1 MKEHKKLYKSG
12 KLWMTATVMAFAAGA
27 TLVTT
32 TAHADTTAN
41 TAADTTQNST
51 DQVAQQEQKV
61 SADQDAVNK
70 AQTAVDANKKDID
83 QASHDLQKAQQ
94 DQRDAQSQIDALKN
108 SSMSSDQAQSTI
120 DYLTKKANYY
130 QQADLQRKEEQA
142 QVKINKLNDQVST
155 LNSQTET
162 ATVPNGRIDKSKSL
176 LENASRNNLWDNFY
190 SDEQNGNTT
199 WNQKLVPNNIY
210 ISPDNDKSA
219 NHGASAPSTANLA
232 SEAYSPYGEFDKV
245 NATSGMTEDQA
256 RELSILLLNE
266 LNHAREQRGLAPFVM
281 TEDQFK
287 RAMARAA
294 QPSARVL
301 DHNESDMNS
310 VLGNWHSENLA
321 LVNASADN
329 MLSLLNNANGSVSR
343 MLMVDADS
351 NWGHRDNFLENGNY
365 NAAFGFKLLDNGF
378 YVMTFD
384 TTYVNDTD
392 KANDLVT
399 NTINNYAAMGP
410 TKDAT
415 ANDQKLNNQISDLK
429 QQISDLQGTIK
440 QLSSKEDNLQFDASY
455 LSKAEQD
462 QYNQAKAQLNSSQT
476 LADAQAKLQQ
486 ATQAVQT
493 AQSTKDSLTSQ
504 TSTLQNQLDAAKAT
518 LAKDQ
523 ELLGKLKAAQQ
534 VSNLQPKVGAQKQTV
549 ANDQKTV
556 DTAKQDV
563 DSKQAA
569 YDAAVQTR
577 KDTWNQNQAD
587 LAAARAAGQEASEA
601 QQKLDAAKAALAKDP
616 KVVAAQQQE
625 TSLKAELVKLVPHY
639 GDFLNWKLRDKE
651 EAALSGDQKTQYNQ
665 LQSQYRAAQDTVND
679 AQKAAGIDDLQADV
693 TAKDQKHIELSNKQ
707 NASAQKYMAAFDAEQ
722 QAEKDLQTAQNNHDR
737 VAKQLQS
744 DQAVLMDL
752 QAQLDQLTQKDNVK
766 YTNLNPSLVMKVN
779 VTAGDTNIP
788 APKLTDDAFI
798 KNTNTASAA
807 MFMVLA
813 QTNGTYPEGT
823 TVEWADPAKVQK
835 DAQTAGTYDEEV
847 ILDFPD
853 GSKSKAFNVPGVL
866 VVAAK
871 QTTPSTNPTKPT
883 ETDHTLTVH
892 YIEVTG
898 YAPDGKEITKVVG
911 TQTFTG
917 KQGDTFSGS
926 QLNVPAGYKLA
937 KDGVTY
943 TIGDQNSTLEQP
955 VVSVNTPST
964 PSTDPNKG
972 DDKPATQEHT
982 LTVHYIEVVG
992 YEPMGAPITKVVGT
1006 QTFTGKPGQTFGGD
1020 QLKLPA
1026 GYKLAMDGVTY
1037 TITDKDEVNETPVIS
1052 VNTPSSKPTPSTD
1065 EKTDS
1070 QLPAGAKVV
1079 NNHVVDA
1086 NGNIL
1091 AGWKVVNGQA
1101 VKENSSVAQTAAVRN
1116 AQPTKAN
1123 NDKKLPQTG
1132 NADSL
1137 AMLGLGAASL
1147 LSMFGLAELDKKRGW
1162 LSK

>member
-12 KLWMTATVMAFAAGA
+12 KLWMTATIMAFAAGT
-27 TLVTT
+27 TLATT
-32 TAHADTTAN
+32 TAHADTTGN
-41 TAADTTQNST
+41 TTNAATQTST

-70 AQTAVDANKKDID
+70 AQTAVDANKKGID
-83 QASHDLQKAQQ
+83 QASQDLQKAQQ
-94 DQRDAQSQIDALKN
+94 DQQDAQSQIDALKN
-108 SSMSSDQAQSTI
+108 SSMSSDQVQSTI
-120 DYLTKKANYY
+120 DALTKKANYY

-142 QVKINKLNDQVST
+142 QVKINQLNDQVSS

-176 LENASRNNLWDNFY
+176 LENASRNDLWDNFY
-190 SDEQNGNTT
+190 SNEQNGNTT

-232 SEAYSPYGEFDKV
+232 SGAYAPYGEFDKV
-245 NATSGMTEDQA
+245 NATTGMTEDKA

-294 QPSARVL
+294 QPSAANL

-329 MLSLLNNANGSVSR
+329 MLSLLNNANGSVSS

-351 NWGHRDNFLENGNY
+351 NWGHRENFLDSGNY

-384 TTYVNDTD
+384 TTYATD
-392 KANDLVT
+392 ADKTNDLVT

-415 ANDQKLNNQISDLK
+415 ANDQKLNSQISDLN

-440 QLSSKEDNLQFDASY
+440 QLSNKEDNLQFDASY

-476 LADAQAKLQQ
+476 LADAQTKLQQ
-486 ATQAVQT
+486 ATEAVKK
-493 AQSTKDSLTSQ
+493 AQLTKDSLTSQ
-504 TSTLQNQLDAAKAT
+504 TSTLQKQLDAAKAT

-534 VSNLQPKVGAQKQTV
+534 VSNLQQKVDAQKQTV

-587 LAAARAAGQEASEA
+587 LAAARATGKEASEA
-601 QQKLDAAKAALAKDP
+601 QQKLDDAKAAVANDP
-616 KVVAAQQQE
+616 KVAAAQQQE
-625 TSLKAELVKLVPHY
+625 TTLKAELVKLVPHY
-639 GDFLNWKLRDKE
+639 GDFLNWKLRDQE

-665 LQSQYRAAQDTVND
+665 LQSQYHAAQDVVKN

-693 TAKDQKHIELSNKQ
+693 TAKDQKHNELSNKQ
-707 NASAQKYMAAFDAEQ
+707 YASSEKYMAAFDAEQ
-722 QAEKDLQTAQNNHDR
+722 QAEKDLQTAQNNHDLA
-737 VAKQLQS
+737 AKQLQS
-744 DQAVLMDL
+744 DQAVLTDL

-766 YTNLNPSLVMKVN
+766 YTNLDPSLVMKVN

-798 KNTNTASAA
+798 KNANTASAA

-883 ETDHTLTVH
+883 ATDHTLTVH

-898 YAPDGKEITKVVG
+898 YKADGTPITKVVG

-917 KQGDTFSGS
+917 KKGTTFGGN
-926 QLNVPAGYKLA
+926 QLNIPAGYKLA
-937 KDGVTY
+937 MDGVTY
-943 TIGDQNSTLEQP
+943 TITDKDEVNETP
-955 VVSVNTPST
+955 VISINTPST

-1020 QLKLPA
+1020 QLKIPA

-1052 VNTPSSKPTPSTD
+1052 VNTPSNKPTPSTD
-1065 EKTDS
+1065 EKSDS

-1086 NGNIL
+1086 DGNIL
-1091 AGWKVVNGQA
+1091 AGWKVVNGQV
-1101 VKENSSVAQTAAVRN
+1101 VKENSSVAQTAAVQN
-1116 AQPTKAN
+1116 VQPTKDN

-1137 AMLGLGAASL
+1137 AMMGLGAASL
-1147 LSMFGLAELDKKRGW
+1147 LSMFGLAELDKKRG
-1162 LSK
+1162 

>member
-12 KLWMTATVMAFAAGA
+12 KLWMTATIMAFAAGA
-27 TLVTT
+27 TLATT

-41 TAADTTQNST
+41 TAAGTTQNST

-70 AQTAVDANKKDID
+70 AQTAVDANKKVID
-83 QASHDLQKAQQ
+83 QAGQDLQKAQQ
-94 DQRDAQSQIDALKN
+94 DQQDAQSQIDALKN

-142 QVKINKLNDQVST
+142 QVKINKLNDQVNT

-190 SDEQNGNTT
+190 SDEQDGNTT

-232 SEAYSPYGEFDKV
+232 SEAYAPYGEFDKV
-245 NATSGMTEDQA
+245 NATTGMTEDQA

-321 LVNASADN
+321 LVNANADN
-329 MLSLLNNANGSVSR
+329 MLSLLNNANGSVSS

-384 TTYVNDTD
+384 TTYVKDTD

-415 ANDQKLNNQISDLK
+415 ANDQKLNSQISDLK

-440 QLSSKEDNLQFDASY
+440 QLSNKEDNLQFDASY

-504 TSTLQNQLDAAKAT
+504 TSTLQNQLDDAKAS

-523 ELLGKLKAAQQ
+523 ELLSKLKAAQQ
-534 VSNLQPKVGAQKQTV
+534 VTNLQQKVDAQKQTV
-549 ANDQKTV
+549 ANDQKAV
-556 DTAKQDV
+556 HTAQQDV

-587 LAAARAAGQEASEA
+587 LAASRAAGQEASEA
-601 QQKLDAAKAALAKDP
+601 QQKLDDAKAALAKDP

-625 TSLKAELVKLVPHY
+625 TTLKAELVKLVPHY
-639 GDFLNWKLRDKE
+639 GDFLNWKLRDEE

-665 LQSQYRAAQDTVND
+665 LQSQYRAAQNTVND
-679 AQKAAGIDDLQADV
+679 AQKAAGIDDLQTDV

-722 QAEKDLQTAQNNHDR
+722 QAEKDLQTAQANHDR
-737 VAKQLQS
+737 AAKQLQS
-744 DQAVLMDL
+744 DQAVLTDL

-766 YTNLNPSLVMKVN
+766 YTNLDPSLVMKVN
-779 VTAGDTNIP
+779 VTADDTNIP

-871 QTTPSTNPTKPT
+871 QTTPSTDPTKPSTGDDTHTTNPTKPT
-883 ETDHTLTVH
+883 ATEHTLTVH

-917 KQGDTFSGS
+917 KQGTTFGGD
-926 QLNVPAGYKLA
+926 QLKIPAGYKLA
-937 KDGVTY
+937 MDGVTY
-943 TIGDQNSTLEQP
+943 TISDQDSTLEQP

-964 PSTDPNKG
+964 PNKG

-992 YEPMGAPITKVVGT
+992 YEPMGAPITKVV
-1006 QTFTGKPGQTFGGD
+1006 
-1020 QLKLPA
+1020 
-1026 GYKLAMDGVTY
+1026 Y
-1037 TITDKDEVNETPVIS
+1037 
-1052 VNTPSSKPTPSTD
+1052 
-1065 EKTDS
+1065 
-1070 QLPAGAKVV
+1070 
-1079 NNHVVDA
+1079 
-1086 NGNIL
+1086 
-1091 AGWKVVNGQA
+1091 W
-1101 VKENSSVAQTAAVRN
+1101 
-1116 AQPTKAN
+1116 
-1123 NDKKLPQTG
+1123 
-1132 NADSL
+1132 
-1137 AMLGLGAASL
+1137 
-1147 LSMFGLAELDKKRGW
+1147 
-1162 LSK
+1162 

>member
-12 KLWMTATVMAFAAGA
+12 KLWMTATIMAFAAGV
-27 TLVTT
+27 TLATT

-41 TAADTTQNST
+41 TTTDTTQNST
-51 DQVAQQEQKV
+51 DQVTQQEQKV
-61 SADQDAVNK
+61 STDQDAVNK
-70 AQTAVDANKKDID
+70 AQTAVDVNKKGID
-83 QASHDLQKAQQ
+83 QASQDLQKAQQ
-94 DQRDAQSQIDALKN
+94 DQQDAQSQIDALKN

-232 SEAYSPYGEFDKV
+232 SEAYAPYGEFDKV
-245 NATSGMTEDQA
+245 NSTTGMTENQA

-287 RAMARAA
+287 RAMTRAA
-294 QPSARVL
+294 QPSAANL

-310 VLGNWHSENLA
+310 VLGDWHSENLA

-329 MLSLLNNANGSVSR
+329 MLSLLNNANGSVSS

-384 TTYVNDTD
+384 TTYVKDTD

-504 TSTLQNQLDAAKAT
+504 TSTLQNQLDVAKAT

-534 VSNLQPKVGAQKQTV
+534 VSNLQQKVDAQKQTV
-549 ANDQKTV
+549 ANDQKAV
-556 DTAKQDV
+556 ATAQQDV
-563 DSKQAA
+563 DNKQAA
-569 YDAAVQTR
+569 YDAAAQTE
-577 KDTWNQNQAD
+577 KDAWNQTQAD
-587 LAAARAAGQEASEA
+587 VNAATAASHEATAA
-601 QQKLDAAKAALAKDP
+601 QQKVNDAKAALAKDS
-616 KVVAAQQQE
+616 KVAAAQQQE
-625 TSLKAELVKLVPHY
+625 ATLKDQLTKMVPHF
-639 GDFLNWKLRDKE
+639 GDLLNWKLEDQE
-651 EAALSGDQKTQYNQ
+651 EAALSADQKA
-665 LQSQYRAAQDTVND
+665 QYRRLYKQYLAAKDTIKQ
-679 AQKAAGIDDLQADV
+679 AQTAAGIDDLQADF
-693 TAKDQKHIELSNKQ
+693 TAKFQKSQELIKKQ
-707 NASAQKYMAAFDAEQ
+707 TLSAKKYSDAYRTER
-722 QAEKDLQTAQNNHDR
+722 QAEKDLQTAQANHDS
-737 VAKQLQS
+737 ATKQLQA
-744 DQAVLMDL
+744 DQATLTDL
-752 QAQLDQLTQKDNVK
+752 QAQFDQLTQKDNAK
-766 YTNLNPSLVMKVN
+766 YTNLDPSLVVKVN
-779 VTAGDTNIP
+779 VMAGDTNIP
-788 APKLTDDAFI
+788 APKLTNDAFI
-798 KNTNTASAA
+798 KKTNTASAA

-813 QTNGTYPEGT
+813 KTNGTYPEGT

-871 QTTPSTNPTKPT
+871 QTTPSTDPTKPT
-883 ETDHTLTVH
+883 ETEHTLTVH

-898 YAPDGKEITKVVG
+898 YQANG
-911 TQTFTG
+911 T
-917 KQGDTFSGS
+917 
-926 QLNVPAGYKLA
+926 
-937 KDGVTY
+937 
-943 TIGDQNSTLEQP
+943 
-955 VVSVNTPST
+955 
-964 PSTDPNKG
+964 
-972 DDKPATQEHT
+972 
-982 LTVHYIEVVG
+982 
-992 YEPMGAPITKVVGT
+992 PITKVVGT
-1006 QTFTGKPGQTFGGD
+1006 QIFTGKPGQTFGGD

-1026 GYKLAMDGVTY
+1026 GYKLAIDGVTY
-1037 TITDKDEVNETPVIS
+1037 TITDKDEVNETPVVSI
-1052 VNTPSSKPTPSTD
+1052 NTPANKPTTPTNG
-1065 EKTDS
+1065 KNDS
-1070 QLPAGAKVV
+1070 QLPNGAKVV
-1079 NNHVVDA
+1079 DNHVVDA
-1086 NGNIL
+1086 NGNVL
-1091 AGWKVVNGQA
+1091 TDWQVVNGQI
-1101 VKENSSVAQTAAVRN
+1101 VKVDGTVAQTATVHN
-1116 AQPTKAN
+1116 AQSTKSN

-1132 NADSL
+1132 NADSP
-1137 AMLGLGAASL
+1137 AMIGLGAASL

-1162 LSK
+1162 F

>member
-12 KLWMTATVMAFAAGA
+12 KLWMTATIMAFAAGT
-27 TLVTT
+27 TLATT
-32 TAHADTTAN
+32 TAHADTTGN
-41 TAADTTQNST
+41 TTNAATQTST

-70 AQTAVDANKKDID
+70 AQTAVDANKKGID
-83 QASHDLQKAQQ
+83 QASQDLQKAQQ
-94 DQRDAQSQIDALKN
+94 DQQDAQSQIDALKN

-120 DYLTKKANYY
+120 DALTKKANYY

-142 QVKINKLNDQVST
+142 QVKINQLNDQVSS

-176 LENASRNNLWDNFY
+176 LENASRNDLWDNFY
-190 SDEQNGNTT
+190 SNEQNGKTT

-232 SEAYSPYGEFDKV
+232 SGAYAPYGEFDKV
-245 NATSGMTEDQA
+245 NATTGMTEDQA

-294 QPSARVL
+294 QPSAANL

-329 MLSLLNNANGSVSR
+329 MLSLLNNANGSVSS

-351 NWGHRDNFLENGNY
+351 NWGHRENFLDNGNY

-384 TTYVNDTD
+384 TTYATDTD
-392 KANDLVT
+392 KTNDLVT

-410 TKDAT
+410 TKDVT
-415 ANDQKLNNQISDLK
+415 ANDQKLNSQISDLN
-429 QQISDLQGTIK
+429 QQISDLQATIK

-462 QYNQAKAQLNSSQT
+462 QYNQAKAQLNSSQS
-476 LADAQAKLQQ
+476 LADDQAKLQQ
-486 ATQAVQT
+486 ATEAVKKD
-493 AQSTKDSLTSQ
+493 QSTKDSLEGQSA
-504 TSTLQNQLDAAKAT
+504 TLQNQLADAKAT

-534 VSNLQPKVGAQKQTV
+534 VTDLQQKIDAQKQTV
-549 ANDQKTV
+549 ANAQKVV
-556 DTAKQDV
+556 DATQKDV
-563 DSKQAA
+563 DGKQAA

-577 KDTWNQNQAD
+577 KDTWNQTQAD
-587 LAAARAAGQEASEA
+587 LAAARAAGQEATAA
-601 QQKLDAAKAALAKDP
+601 QKKVDDAKTALTKDP
-616 KVVAAQQQE
+616 KVAAAQQQV
-625 TSLKAELVKLVPHY
+625 TTLKDQLTKMVPHF
-639 GDFLNWKLRDKE
+639 GDLLNWKLRDQE
-651 EAALSGDQKTQYNQ
+651 EAALSADQKAQYDQMFNQ
-665 LQSQYRAAQDTVND
+665 YMAAKDTIKQ
-679 AQKAAGIDDLQADV
+679 AQTAAGIDALQADV
-693 TAKDQKHIELSNKQ
+693 TAKYKKAQELTNKEG
-707 NASAQKYMAAFDAEQ
+707 ASAKKYSDAYRAEQ
-722 QAEKDLQTAQNNHDR
+722 QAEKDLQTAQ
-737 VAKQLQS
+737 ATL
-744 DQAVLMDL
+744 ADL

-766 YTNLNPSLVMKVN
+766 YTNLDPSLVVKVN

-788 APKLTDDAFI
+788 APTLSDDAFI
-798 KNTNTASAA
+798 KDTNANTASAA
-807 MFMVLA
+807 MFMALA

-853 GSKSKAFNVPGVL
+853 GSKSRSFNVPGVL

-883 ETDHTLTVH
+883 ATDHTLTVH

-898 YAPDGKEITKVVG
+898 YKADGTPITKVVG

-917 KQGDTFSGS
+917 KKGTTFGGN
-926 QLNVPAGYKLA
+926 QLNIPAGYKLA
-937 KDGVTY
+937 MDGVTY
-943 TIGDQNSTLEQP
+943 TITDKDEVNETP
-955 VVSVNTPST
+955 VISVNTPST

-1006 QTFTGKPGQTFGGD
+1006 QTFTGKPGQTFSGD

-1052 VNTPSSKPTPSTD
+1052 VNTSSNKPTASTD

-1070 QLPAGAKVV
+1070 QLPASAKVV

-1086 NGNIL
+1086 NGNMH

-1101 VKENSSVAQTAAVRN
+1101 VKENNSGAQTAAVQN
-1116 AQPTKAN
+1116 VQPTKGD

-1132 NADSL
+1132 NTDSL
-1137 AMLGLGAASL
+1137 AMIGLGAASL
-1147 LSMFGLAELDKKRGW
+1147 LSMFGLAELDKKRG
-1162 LSK
+1162 